1 MNDTD
6 LRALYVY
13 LKSVPGTTLAQR

>member
-6 LRALYVY
+6 LRALYAY
-13 LKSVPGTTLAQR
+13 LKSVPARPTGQM